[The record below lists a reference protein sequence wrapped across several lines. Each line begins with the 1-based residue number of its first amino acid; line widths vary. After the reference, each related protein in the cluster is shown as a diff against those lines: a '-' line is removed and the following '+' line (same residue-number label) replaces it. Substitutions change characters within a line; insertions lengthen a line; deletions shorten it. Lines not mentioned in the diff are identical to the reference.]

1 MTADPFTLWH
11 PVASEHDVPYRH
23 VCQAQLLGRELA
35 VWRADDDYV
44 NVWENRCLHR
54 GVRLSIGSNDGTE
67 LRCQYHGWRY
77 ANRSAGCTYIPA
89 HPADAP
95 ARTICNRTFPSVE
108 RYGLV
113 WSGEDPV
120 GDLPTVDVLE
130 AGTPFGLRNL
140 PVNASAELAV
150 RHLQAHRF
158 LPSASVRAPSA
169 AAAGTEQSAESETTT
184 ESAEGAAQSA
194 ESAESVEMTVDWADD
209 YSVGLTARDG
219 GVQSTVVF
227 FVQPV
232 DSGRCVIRGVL
243 ASRPPAAEQAAV
255 LRHHA
260 TELNTLVAAVEAEA
274 ASLPVPE
281 PMVPM
286 LQQVP
291 LHLAEV
297 PAAPTGRQASL
308 RVQVARKWSTA
319 AGVAAFELAPI
330 EGMLPTFQP
339 GAHIDVHL
347 PNGLVRQYSITNGPG
362 ESACYRIGVKLEPDS
377 SGGSSCLHETVR
389 EGDVLAISEPRN
401 NFPLR
406 RDANRTILLAGGIG
420 ITPLLSM
427 AQALDRMS
435 LPFELHCF
443 VQSPEHIAFGDVIGG
458 LGSSVMRH
466 LGLSPEETVAEIRR
480 LVADYEEFVHL
491 YVCGPGPMLE
501 AVRRE
506 AAAAGW
512 PDEAVH
518 FEYFKNTN
526 EIDDS
531 STFEVALARSALT
544 LTVPSGTTILEVL
557 REHGVLL
564 PSSCEQ
570 GACGTC
576 AADVL
581 EGEPDH
587 QDVYLN
593 DSDRRAGDRIMT
605 CVSRSRSDRLVLDL

>member
-1 MTADPFTLWH
+1 MTTATTDPFTMWH
-11 PVASEHDVPYRH
+11 PVASAHDVPYRH
-23 VCQAQLLGRELA
+23 VHHAQLLGRELA

-120 GDLPTVDVLE
+120 DDPPAVEVLE

-140 PVNASAELAV
+140 PVNAPVELV
-150 RHLQAHRF
+150 LQHLQTHRF
-158 LPSASVRAPSA
+158 LPSASLGSDP
-169 AAAGTEQSAESETTT
+169 AG
-184 ESAEGAAQSA
+184 
-194 ESAESVEMTVDWADD
+194 SVEMSVDDAGD
-209 YSVGLTARDG
+209 YSVTLTSRTG
-219 GVQSTVVF
+219 GTQSTAVF

-232 DSGRCVIRGVL
+232 DSGRCVIRSVL
-243 ASRPPAAEQAAV
+243 TETPPAGEQMAV

-260 TELNTLVAAVEAEA
+260 TELNGLVARIEAEA
-274 ASLPVPE
+274 ALLPAPE
-281 PMVPM
+281 PMVPV

-297 PAAPTGRQASL
+297 PEAPSGRQAAL
-308 RVQVARKWSTA
+308 RVQVRRKWETA
-319 AGVAAFELAPI
+319 AGVAAFELAPL
-330 EGMLPTFQP
+330 EGVLPTFQP

-362 ESACYRIGVKLEPDS
+362 ETSYYRLGVKLEPDS
-377 SGGSSCLHETVR
+377 TGGSVCLHEAVR

-406 RDANRTILLAGGIG
+406 RDSMRTILLAGGIG
-420 ITPLLSM
+420 ITPLLAM

-443 VQSPEHIAFGDVIGG
+443 AQSAEHTAFSDVLDQ
-458 LGSSVMRH
+458 LGSSVVRH
-466 LGLSPEETVAEIRR
+466 LGLPPDETVAEIRR
-480 LVADYEEFVHL
+480 LVAGPDEFTHL

-501 AVRRE
+501 AARRE
-506 AAAAGW
+506 AAEAGW
-512 PDEAVH
+512 PDDHVH

-544 LTVPSGTTILEVL
+544 VTVGSGRTILEVL
-557 REHGVLL
+557 REHGVPL

-576 AADVL
+576 VATVI

-593 DSDRRAGDRIMT
+593 DSDHEAGDRIMT
-605 CVSRSRSDRLVLDL
+605 CVSRSLSDRLVLDL

>member
-1 MTADPFTLWH
+1 MTLVTADPFTMWH
-11 PVASEHDVPYRH
+11 PVASAHDVPYRH
-23 VCQAQLLGRELA
+23 VCHAQLLGRELA
-35 VWRADDDYV
+35 VWRADDGYV

-120 GDLPTVDVLE
+120 GEPPTVDVLE

-140 PVNASAELAV
+140 PVDASVELV
-150 RHLQAHRF
+150 LQHLQTHRF
-158 LPSASVRAPSA
+158 LPSGSL
-169 AAAGTEQSAESETTT
+169 G
-184 ESAEGAAQSA
+184 A
-194 ESAESVEMTVDWADD
+194 ESAEMTVEWPDD
-209 YSVGLTARDG
+209 YSVALTATAG
-219 GVQSTVVF
+219 GSPSGAASGSASGSSAGAASGSASTAVF

-232 DSGRCVIRGVL
+232 DSGRSVIRAVL
-243 ASRPPAAEQAAV
+243 AETPPAGEQTAV

-260 TELNTLVAAVEAEA
+260 TGLNGLVARIEAEA
-274 ASLPVPE
+274 ALLPAPE
-281 PMVPM
+281 PMVPV

-291 LHLAEV
+291 LHLAEM
-297 PAAPTGRQASL
+297 PEAPSGRQAAL
-308 RVQVARKWSTA
+308 RVQVRRKWETA
-319 AGVAAFELAPI
+319 TGVAAFELAPLS
-330 EGMLPTFQP
+330 GVLPTFQP

-362 ESACYRIGVKLEPDS
+362 ETSYYRLGVKLEPDS
-377 SGGSSCLHETVR
+377 TGGSVCLHEAVR
-389 EGDVLAISEPRN
+389 EGDVLAVSEPRN

-406 RDANRTILLAGGIG
+406 RDSMRTILLAGGIG
-420 ITPLLSM
+420 ITPLLAM

-443 VQSPEHIAFGDVIGG
+443 AQSAAHTAFSDVLDR
-458 LGSSVMRH
+458 LGSSVVRH
-466 LGLSPEETVAEIRR
+466 LGLPPDETVAEIRR
-480 LVADYEEFVHL
+480 LVAAHDEFTHL

-501 AVRRE
+501 AARRE

-512 PDEAVH
+512 PDDHVH
-518 FEYFKNTN
+518 FEYFKNAN
-526 EIDDS
+526 EIHDS

-544 LTVPSGTTILEVL
+544 VTVGSGRTILEVL
-557 REHGVLL
+557 RENGVPL

-576 AADVL
+576 VATVI

-593 DSDRRAGDRIMT
+593 DSDHEAGDRIMT
-605 CVSRSRSDRLVLDL
+605 CVSRALSDRLVLDL

>member
-1 MTADPFTLWH
+1 MTLTDSDPFSVWH
-11 PVASEHDVPYRH
+11 PVASAHDVPYRH
-23 VCQAQLLGRELA
+23 VYHGQLLGRELA

-113 WSGEDPV
+113 WSGEDPL
-120 GDLPTVDVLE
+120 GEPPTVDALE

-140 PVNASAELAV
+140 PVNASTELAMQ
-150 RHLQAHRF
+150 HLRNHRF
-158 LPSASVRAPSA
+158 LPSGCLGSDGDDPA
-169 AAAGTEQSAESETTT
+169 AATEPAEMCVDKAG
-184 ESAEGAAQSA
+184 
-194 ESAESVEMTVDWADD
+194 D
-209 YSVGLTARDG
+209 YSLVLTARTDG
-219 GVQSTVVF
+219 TQSTAVF

-243 ASRPPAAEQAAV
+243 AETPPVGDQPAV

-260 TELNTLVAAVEAEA
+260 IELSRLVATIEAEA
-274 ASLPVPE
+274 ARMPAPE
-281 PMVPM
+281 PMVPV

-291 LHLAEV
+291 LHLAEM
-297 PAAPTGRQASL
+297 PEAPSGRQAAL
-308 RVQVARKWSTA
+308 RVQVSRKWDTA
-319 AGVAAFELAPI
+319 EGIVAFELAPI
-330 EGMLPTFQP
+330 TGVLPTFQP

-362 ESACYRIGVKLEPDS
+362 ETSYYRIGVKLEPDS
-377 SGGSSCLHETVR
+377 TGGSICLHEAVR

-406 RDANRTILLAGGIG
+406 RDSMRTVLVAGGIG

-427 AQALDRMS
+427 AQALHRMS
-435 LPFELHCF
+435 LEFELHCF
-443 VQSPEHIAFGDVIGG
+443 AQSPSHTAFADVVDA
-458 LGSSVMRH
+458 LGSSVVRH
-466 LGLSPEETVAEIRR
+466 LGLSPVETVDEIRA
-480 LVADYEEFVHL
+480 LVASYHEFTHL

-506 AAAAGW
+506 AAEAGW
-512 PDEAVH
+512 PDDHVH

-544 LTVPSGTTILEVL
+544 LTVPSGATILEVL

-576 AADVL
+576 VATVL

-593 DSDRRAGDRIMT
+593 ESDHRDGDRIMT

>member
-1 MTADPFTLWH
+1 MTTVASDPFTMWH
-11 PVASEHDVPYRH
+11 PVASAHDVPHRH
-23 VCQAQLLGRELA
+23 VYHGQLLGRELA

-113 WSGEDPV
+113 WSGEEPV
-120 GDLPTVDVLE
+120 GEPPTIELLE

-140 PVNASAELAV
+140 PVHAPAELAI
-150 RHLQAHRF
+150 RHLQGHRF
-158 LPSASVRAPSA
+158 LPSGRLGAGPAAS
-169 AAAGTEQSAESETTT
+169 AGM
-184 ESAEGAAQSA
+184 
-194 ESAESVEMTVDWADD
+194 SVEWADE
-209 YSVGLTARDG
+209 YSVALTATDADTDNG
-219 GVQSTVVF
+219 SAGSASTAVF

-232 DSGRCVIRGVL
+232 DSGRSVIRAVL
-243 ASRPPAAEQAAV
+243 AETPAASEQLAV

-260 TELNTLVAAVEAEA
+260 TELNGLVARIEAEA
-274 ASLPVPE
+274 ALLPAPE
-281 PMVPM
+281 PMVPV

-297 PAAPTGRQASL
+297 PEAPSGRQAAL
-308 RVQVARKWSTA
+308 RVQVRRKWETE

-330 EGMLPTFQP
+330 EGVLPTFQP

-362 ESACYRIGVKLEPDS
+362 ETSYYRLGVKLEPDS
-377 SGGSSCLHETVR
+377 TGGSVCLHKTVR
-389 EGDVLAISEPRN
+389 VGDVLAISEPRN

-406 RDANRTILLAGGIG
+406 RDSTRTVLVAGGIG
-420 ITPLLSM
+420 ITPLLAM

-443 VQSPEHIAFGDVIGG
+443 VQSAEHVAFADVVDG
-458 LGSSVMRH
+458 LGGSVVRH
-466 LGLSPEETVAEIRR
+466 LGLSPDETVAEIRR
-480 LVADYEEFVHL
+480 LVASYESFANL

-506 AAAAGW
+506 ASAAGW

-544 LTVPSGTTILEVL
+544 VTVPSGSTILEVL
-557 REHGVLL
+557 RESGVPL

-576 AADVL
+576 VATVL

-593 DSDRRAGDRIMT
+593 DSDHEAGDRIMT
-605 CVSRSRSDRLVLDL
+605 CVSRALSDRLVLDL

>member
-1 MTADPFTLWH
+1 MASDPFTMWH
-11 PVASEHDVPYRH
+11 PVASAHDVPHRH
-23 VCQAQLLGRELA
+23 VYHGQLLGRELA

-113 WSGEDPV
+113 WSGEEPV
-120 GDLPTVDVLE
+120 GEPPTIELLE

-140 PVNASAELAV
+140 PVHAPAELAI
-150 RHLQAHRF
+150 RHLQGHRF
-158 LPSASVRAPSA
+158 LPSGRLGAGPAAS
-169 AAAGTEQSAESETTT
+169 AGM
-184 ESAEGAAQSA
+184 
-194 ESAESVEMTVDWADD
+194 SVEWADE
-209 YSVGLTARDG
+209 YSVALTATDADTDNG
-219 GVQSTVVF
+219 SAGSASTAVF

-232 DSGRCVIRGVL
+232 DSGRSVIRAVL
-243 ASRPPAAEQAAV
+243 AETPAASEQLAV

-260 TELNTLVAAVEAEA
+260 TELNGLVARIEAEA
-274 ASLPVPE
+274 ALLPAPE
-281 PMVPM
+281 PMVPV

-297 PAAPTGRQASL
+297 PEAPSGRQAAL
-308 RVQVARKWSTA
+308 RVQVRRKWETA

-330 EGMLPTFQP
+330 EGVLPTFQP

-362 ESACYRIGVKLEPDS
+362 ETSYYRLGVKLKPDS
-377 SGGSSCLHETVR
+377 TGGSVCLHKTVR

-406 RDANRTILLAGGIG
+406 RDSMRTILLAGGIG
-420 ITPLLSM
+420 ITPLLAM

-443 VQSPEHIAFGDVIGG
+443 AQSAEHTAFSDVLDG
-458 LGSSVMRH
+458 LGESVVRH
-466 LGLSPEETVAEIRR
+466 LGLPPDETVAEIRR
-480 LVADYEEFVHL
+480 LVAAPDEFTHV

-501 AVRRE
+501 AARRE
-506 AAAAGW
+506 AADAGW
-512 PDEAVH
+512 PDDHVH
-518 FEYFKNTN
+518 FEYFKNTT

-544 LTVPSGTTILEVL
+544 VTVPSGSTILEVL
-557 REHGVLL
+557 RESGVPL

-576 AADVL
+576 VATVL

-593 DSDRRAGDRIMT
+593 DSDHEAGDRIMT
-605 CVSRSRSDRLVLDL
+605 CVSRALSDRLVLDL

>member
-23 VCQAQLLGRELA
+23 VHHGQLLGRELA
-35 VWRADDDYV
+35 VWRADDDFV

-95 ARTICNRTFPSVE
+95 ARTICNRTFPTME
-108 RYGLV
+108 RYGLI
-113 WSGEDPV
+113 WSGESPV
-120 GDLPTVDVLE
+120 GEPPTVDVLE

-140 PVNASAELAV
+140 PVHASAELAV

-158 LPSASVRAPSA
+158 LPSGRL
-169 AAAGTEQSAESETTT
+169 G
-184 ESAEGAAQSA
+184 A
-194 ESAESVEMTVDWADD
+194 ESAAMSVEWADG
-209 YSVGLTARDG
+209 YAVALTATTDTDDG
-219 GVQSTVVF
+219 SASTAVF

-232 DSGRCVIRGVL
+232 DSGRSVIRAVL
-243 ASRPPAAEQAAV
+243 AETPAASDQLAV

-260 TELNTLVAAVEAEA
+260 TELNGLVARIEAEA
-274 ASLPVPE
+274 ALLPAPE
-281 PMVPM
+281 PMVPV

-297 PAAPTGRQASL
+297 PEAPSGRQAAL
-308 RVQVARKWSTA
+308 RVQVRRKWETA

-330 EGMLPTFQP
+330 EGVLPTFQP

-362 ESACYRIGVKLEPDS
+362 ETSYYRLGVKLEPDS
-377 SGGSSCLHETVR
+377 TGGSVCLHETVR

-406 RDANRTILLAGGIG
+406 RDSMRTILLAGGIG
-420 ITPLLSM
+420 ITPLLAM
-427 AQALDRMS
+427 AQSLDRMS
-435 LPFELHCF
+435 LAFELHCF
-443 VQSPEHIAFGDVIGG
+443 AQSAEHTAFSDVLDG
-458 LGSSVMRH
+458 LGESVVRH
-466 LGLSPEETVAEIRR
+466 LGLPPDETVAEIRR
-480 LVADYEEFVHL
+480 LVATPDEFTHV

-501 AVRRE
+501 AARRE
-506 AAAAGW
+506 AAEAGW
-512 PDEAVH
+512 PDDHVH

-544 LTVPSGTTILEVL
+544 VTVPSGSTILEVL
-557 REHGVLL
+557 RESGVPL

-576 AADVL
+576 VATVL

-593 DSDRRAGDRIMT
+593 DSDHEAGDRIMT
-605 CVSRSRSDRLVLDL
+605 CVSRALSDRLVLDL

>member
-1 MTADPFTLWH
+1 MTADPFTMWH
-11 PVASEHDVPYRH
+11 PVASAHDVPYRH
-23 VCQAQLLGRELA
+23 VYHGQLLGRELA

-113 WSGEDPV
+113 WSGEEPV
-120 GDLPTVDVLE
+120 GEPPTVDVLE

-150 RHLQAHRF
+150 QHLRDHRF
-158 LPSASVRAPSA
+158 LPSGRLGSDPAGSA
-169 AAAGTEQSAESETTT
+169 GSAGSSGSTGSAGSAGSTGSAEMSVD
-184 ESAEGAAQSA
+184 GAG
-194 ESAESVEMTVDWADD
+194 D
-209 YSVGLTARDG
+209 YSVVLTSRAG
-219 GVQSTVVF
+219 GTQSTAVF

-232 DSGRCVIRGVL
+232 DSGRSVIRGVL
-243 ASRPPAAEQAAV
+243 ASTPPAGEQAAV

-260 TELNTLVAAVEAEA
+260 VELNRLVGVMEAEA
-274 ASLPVPE
+274 ALMPAPE
-281 PMVPM
+281 PMVPV

-297 PAAPTGRQASL
+297 PEAPSGRQAAL
-308 RVQVARKWSTA
+308 RVQVRRKWETA

-330 EGMLPTFQP
+330 EGVLPTFQP

-362 ESACYRIGVKLEPDS
+362 ETSYYRLGVKLEPDS
-377 SGGSSCLHETVR
+377 TGGSVCLHETVR

-406 RDANRTILLAGGIG
+406 RDSMRTVLLAGGIG
-420 ITPLLSM
+420 ITPLLAM

-443 VQSPEHIAFGDVIGG
+443 AQSAEHTAFSDVLDG
-458 LGSSVMRH
+458 LGESVVRH
-466 LGLSPEETVAEIRR
+466 LGLPPDETVAEIRR
-480 LVADYEEFVHL
+480 LVAAPDEFTHL

-501 AVRRE
+501 AARRE

-512 PDEAVH
+512 SDEHVH
-518 FEYFKNTN
+518 FEYFKNTT

-531 STFEVALARSALT
+531 STFEVALARLGADRHRA
-544 LTVPSGTTILEVL
+544 V
-557 REHGVLL
+557 GVHDPGGAAGERGAL

-576 AADVL
+576 VATVL

-593 DSDRRAGDRIMT
+593 DSDHEAGDRIMT
-605 CVSRSRSDRLVLDL
+605 CVSRALSDRLVLDL

>member
-1 MTADPFTLWH
+1 MTVDPFTLWH
-11 PVASEHDVPYRH
+11 PVASAHDVPHRH
-23 VCQAQLLGRELA
+23 VFHGQLLGRELA
-35 VWRADDDYV
+35 IWRADDDFV

-54 GVRLSIGSNDGTE
+54 GVRLSIGANDGTE

-95 ARTICNRTFPSVE
+95 ARTICNRTFGSVE

-113 WSGEDPV
+113 WSGEAPV
-120 GDLPTVDVLE
+120 GDVPTVEILE

-140 PVNASAELAV
+140 PVNAPAELAV
-150 RHLQAHRF
+150 QHLQAHRF
-158 LPSASVRAPSA
+158 LPSGRLDIET
-169 AAAGTEQSAESETTT
+169 AAGT
-184 ESAEGAAQSA
+184 GAGMA
-194 ESAESVEMTVDWADD
+194 VGRVDD
-209 YSVGLTARDG
+209 YSVALTATAGD
-219 GVQSTVVF
+219 SASSAVF

-243 ASRPPAAEQAAV
+243 AETPPASEQLAV

-260 TELNTLVAAVEAEA
+260 VELNNLVAAIEAEA
-274 ASLPVPE
+274 ASRPAPE
-281 PMVPM
+281 PIVPV

-291 LHLAEV
+291 LHLAEI
-297 PAAPTGRQASL
+297 PEAPSGRTAAL
-308 RVQVARKWSTA
+308 RVRVDRKWETA
-319 AGVAAFELAPI
+319 DGIAAFRLAPLQ
-330 EGMLPTFQP
+330 GVLPTFQP

-362 ESACYRIGVKLEPDS
+362 ESAYYRIGVKLEPDS
-377 SGGSSCLHETVR
+377 SGGSICLHETVR

-406 RDANRTILLAGGIG
+406 RDATRTILLAGGIG
-420 ITPLLSM
+420 ITPLLAM
-427 AQALDRMS
+427 AQALDRMA
-435 LPFELHCF
+435 LRYELHCF
-443 VQSPEHIAFGDVIGG
+443 AQSSDHVAFGDVLDG
-458 LGSSVMRH
+458 LGSAVVRH
-466 LGLSPEETVAEIRR
+466 LDMSPDETVGEIRR
-480 LVADYEEFVHL
+480 LVAEPSDHAHMYI
-491 YVCGPGPMLE
+491 CGPGPMLE
-501 AVRRE
+501 AARRE

-512 PDEAVH
+512 ADDAVH
-518 FEYFKNTN
+518 FEYFKNPT

-531 STFEVALARSALT
+531 STFDVALARSALT
-544 LTVPSGTTILEVL
+544 LTVGSGQTILEVL
-557 REHGVLL
+557 REAGVLL

-576 AADVL
+576 VATVL

-593 DSDRRAGDRIMT
+593 DSDHQAGDRIMT
-605 CVSRSRSDRLVLDL
+605 CVSRASSERLVLDL

>member
-1 MTADPFTLWH
+1 MTLDPFTQWH

-23 VCQAQLLGRELA
+23 VHHGQLLGRELA
-35 VWRADDDYV
+35 VWRADDDFV

-54 GVRLSIGSNDGTE
+54 GVRLSIGRNDGTE

-95 ARTICNRTFPSVE
+95 ARTICNRTFPAVE

-113 WSGEDPV
+113 WSGETPV
-120 GDLPTVDVLE
+120 GDPPTIDVLD

-140 PVNASAELAV
+140 PVNAAAELVV

-158 LPSASVRAPSA
+158 QPSDRLDAEAAEMAVDGVDEYSA
-169 AAAGTEQSAESETTT
+169 A
-184 ESAEGAAQSA
+184 
-194 ESAESVEMTVDWADD
+194 
-209 YSVGLTARDG
+209 LTASAG
-219 GVQSTVVF
+219 GSMSQAVF

-232 DSGRCVIRGVL
+232 DSARSVIRGVL
-243 ASRPPAAEQAAV
+243 AETPARGEQAAV

-260 TELNTLVAAVEAEA
+260 IELNRLVVAIEAEVA
-274 ASLPVPE
+274 RLPAPE
-281 PMVPM
+281 PMMPT

-291 LHLAEV
+291 VHLAEV
-297 PAAPTGRQASL
+297 PEAPSGRKAAL
-308 RVQVARKWSTA
+308 RVKVDRKWQA
-319 AGVAAFELAPI
+319 AEGVAGFQLSPL
-330 EGMLPTFQP
+330 EGGLPTFQP

-362 ESACYRIGVKLEPDS
+362 ETASYRIGVKLEPDS
-377 SGGSSCLHETVR
+377 RGGSQCLHETVR

-406 RDANRTILLAGGIG
+406 RDSTRTILVAGGIG
-420 ITPLLSM
+420 ITPMLAM
-427 AQALDRMS
+427 AQTLHRME
-435 LPFELHCF
+435 LGFELHCF
-443 VQSPEHIAFGDVIGG
+443 AQSEHHLAFRDVLDG
-458 LGSSVMRH
+458 LGESVVRH
-466 LGLSPEETVAEIRR
+466 LGLPPDETVATIRS
-480 LVADYEEFVHL
+480 LVADHAPHTHL

-501 AVRRE
+501 ATRQE

-518 FEYFKNTN
+518 FEYFKNTT

-544 LTVPSGTTILEVL
+544 VTVPAGSTILEVL
-557 REHGVLL
+557 REHGVSV

-576 AADVL
+576 VATVL
-581 EGEPDH
+581 DGEPDH

-593 DSDRRAGDRIMT
+593 DSDHEAGERMMT
-605 CVSRSRSDRLVLDL
+605 CVSRAKSDRLVLDL

>member
-1 MTADPFTLWH
+1 MWH

-23 VCQAQLLGRELA
+23 VHHGQLLGRELA
-35 VWRADDDYV
+35 VWRADDDFV

-54 GVRLSIGSNDGTE
+54 GLRLSIGSNDGTE

-95 ARTICNRTFPSVE
+95 ARTICNRTFSSVE

-113 WSGEDPV
+113 WSGESPV
-120 GDLPTVDVLE
+120 GDPPTVDVLE

-140 PVNASAELAV
+140 PVDASVELAV

-158 LPSASVRAPSA
+158 SPCGRLDAEAP
-169 AAAGTEQSAESETTT
+169 
-184 ESAEGAAQSA
+184 
-194 ESAESVEMTVDWADD
+194 EMTVDGVSD
-209 YSVGLTARDG
+209 YSVALTARAGDAR
-219 GVQSTVVF
+219 STAVF

-243 ASRPPAAEQAAV
+243 ADAPPAGEQLAV
-255 LRHHA
+255 WRHHA
-260 TELNTLVAAVEAEA
+260 IELDRLRVVIEAEA
-274 ASLPVPE
+274 ASLPAPE

-297 PAAPTGRQASL
+297 PDAPAGRQPAL
-308 RVQVARKWSTA
+308 RVQVQRKWETA

-330 EGMLPTFQP
+330 EGVLPTFQP

-362 ESACYRIGVKLEPDS
+362 ESASYRLGVKLEPDS

-406 RDANRTILLAGGIG
+406 RDSNRTILVAGGIG
-420 ITPLLSM
+420 ITPLLAM

-443 VQSPEHIAFGDVIGG
+443 AQSAEHVAFADVVDG
-458 LGSSVMRH
+458 LGGSVVRH
-466 LGLSPEETVAEIRR
+466 LGLSPDETVAEIRR
-480 LVADYEEFVHL
+480 LVAGYESFANL

-506 AAAAGW
+506 ASAAGW

-526 EIDDS
+526 EIDNS
-531 STFEVALARSALT
+531 STFEVALARSAMT
-544 LTVPSGTTILEVL
+544 VTVPAGATILEVL
-557 REHGVLL
+557 RGHGVIM

-576 AADVL
+576 VATVL

-593 DSDRRAGDRIMT
+593 DSEHRAGDRIMT
-605 CVSRSRSDRLVLDL
+605 CVSRAASDRLVLDL

>member
-1 MTADPFTLWH
+1 
-11 PVASEHDVPYRH
+11 
-23 VCQAQLLGRELA
+23 
-35 VWRADDDYV
+35 DDDYV

-113 WSGEDPV
+113 WSGEEPV
-120 GDLPTVDVLE
+120 GEPPTIELLE

-140 PVNASAELAV
+140 PVHAPAELAI
-150 RHLQAHRF
+150 RHLQGHRF
-158 LPSASVRAPSA
+158 LPSGRLGAGPAAS
-169 AAAGTEQSAESETTT
+169 AGM
-184 ESAEGAAQSA
+184 
-194 ESAESVEMTVDWADD
+194 SVEWADE
-209 YSVGLTARDG
+209 YSVALTATDADTDNG
-219 GVQSTVVF
+219 SAGSASTAVF

-232 DSGRCVIRGVL
+232 DSGRSVIRAVL
-243 ASRPPAAEQAAV
+243 AETPAASEQLAV

-260 TELNTLVAAVEAEA
+260 TELNGLVARIEAEA
-274 ASLPVPE
+274 ALLPAPE
-281 PMVPM
+281 PMVPV

-297 PAAPTGRQASL
+297 PEAPSGRQAAL
-308 RVQVARKWSTA
+308 RVQVRRKWETA

-330 EGMLPTFQP
+330 EGVLPTFQP

-362 ESACYRIGVKLEPDS
+362 ETSYYRLGVKLEPDS
-377 SGGSSCLHETVR
+377 TGGSVCLHKTVR

-406 RDANRTILLAGGIG
+406 RDSMRTILLAGGIG
-420 ITPLLSM
+420 ITPLLAM

-443 VQSPEHIAFGDVIGG
+443 AQSAEHTAFSDVLDG
-458 LGSSVMRH
+458 LGESVVRH
-466 LGLSPEETVAEIRR
+466 LGLPPDETVAEIRR
-480 LVADYEEFVHL
+480 LVAAPDEFTHV

-501 AVRRE
+501 AARRE
-506 AAAAGW
+506 AADAGW
-512 PDEAVH
+512 PDDHVH
-518 FEYFKNTN
+518 FEYFKNTT

-544 LTVPSGTTILEVL
+544 VTVPSGSTILEVL
-557 REHGVLL
+557 RESGVPL

-576 AADVL
+576 VATVL

-593 DSDRRAGDRIMT
+593 DSDHEAGDRIMT
-605 CVSRSRSDRLVLDL
+605 CVSRALSDRLVLDL